1 MELSFLP
8 CAFWDNDSKFQQ
20 HHLADVLT
28 SVHVTRD
35 LPLGAAF
42 GPCVL
47 QNTFYDTIAFIALK
61 SCDKRNRSY
70 VFRVDTETMNN
81 SPLALSWLRFVQAAC
96 NKDEQNMEAY
106 LKNGQLYFRSLRSIR
121 KNEELLVWYGDELS
135 HLLGFTDLKPTNP
148 NNGFK
153 CINCSQTFKN
163 EYPYLAHCR
172 FLCAQMKNEFPHQK
186 TLEVKQQ
193 LQHRVTDFHNIARDL
208 EHKKSS
214 TNEDTTNVVQLRK
227 RKYEES
233 ESPRAKK
240 SVLLEKNNISNASNI
255 TNLTMDI
262 SAVPEFAV
270 SLMKLNADRCPFKKD
285 LAGYKQSAFTEVK
298 RVKEKI
304 KTEKATDTVN
314 DMVHNRTGQ
323 SRVGIDS
330 SLQSSGSAFSF
341 VLPKGIREAQKSA
354 FCKPDKR
361 TVKDSA
367 AHPSHTL
374 SGSSERPEDMSETIT
389 SKTLLGYSSLMGT
402 ALLSGEPAGAQSVS
416 SSHYAYTPESW
427 PRPAGVHLQTASL
440 TLLPPTLTSFGVSV
454 QNWCAKCNLSFRMT
468 SDLVFHMRS
477 HHKKDFA
484 AESQMRR
491 REEKLSCPICHEYF
505 RERHHLS
512 RHMTSHS

>member
-1 MELSFLP
+1 MELSFHP
-8 CAFWDNDSKFQQ
+8 CVFWDNDSKFQQ

-42 GPCVL
+42 GPFVL

-61 SCDKRNRSY
+61 SCDKRSGSH

-121 KNEELLVWYGDELS
+121 RNEELLVWYGDELS
-135 HLLGFTDLKPTNP
+135 HLLGFTDLKTTNP

-208 EHKKSS
+208 ERKKSS

-233 ESPRAKK
+233 ESSRAKK
-240 SVLLEKNNISNASNI
+240 SVLLEKNNNSNASNI
-255 TNLTMDI
+255 TNLTTDI

-270 SLMKLNADRCPFKKD
+270 SLMKLSADRCPFKKD
-285 LAGYKQSAFTEVK
+285 LAGYKHSAFTEVK

-304 KTEKATDTVN
+304 KNEKATDTVN
-314 DMVHNRTGQ
+314 DMAHNRSGQ

-341 VLPKGIREAQKSA
+341 VLPKGIREEQKSA

-361 TVKDSA
+361 AVNESA

-374 SGSSERPEDMSETIT
+374 SGSSARPEDVSETIT
-389 SKTLLGYSSLMGT
+389 SKTVLGYSSLMGT
-402 ALLSGEPAGAQSVS
+402 ALLNGELAGAQSVS
-416 SSHYAYTPESW
+416 SSHFACTPEAW
-427 PRPAGVHLQTASL
+427 PRAAGVHLQTASL

-484 AESQMRR
+484 PESQMRR